1 MVTTVLRSR
10 WLAPA
15 GAVVAAI
22 GALFPPL
29 TVSALQGS
37 MTAYVIQVVIL
48 MGTAAPLFGIAMKP
62 NDRFRIH
69 PIPALILYNLAFF
82 TWFSPPL
89 HHIVTHSAAM
99 YSLSL
104 ATLFL
109 VALALWRPLLRP
121 FAETPTPMIR
131 LGYILLATIPQ
142 TFVGLLMAITRPQ
155 YAVAGS
161 ILALA
166 SKVGLFVAFGFIF
179 AEILR
184 DDTDDDDDDR
194 PGDAAE
200 IHPDPDLPRWV
211 LEIGQTATVEEPSVL
226 GGLARRN
233 KQRLARSKA
242 GRRSKVVDTDQLIHP
257 ITDVTGGVIGGDTP

>member
-1 MVTTVLRSR
+1 
-10 WLAPA
+10 
-15 GAVVAAI
+15 
-22 GALFPPL
+22 
-29 TVSALQGS
+29 
-37 MTAYVIQVVIL
+37 
-48 MGTAAPLFGIAMKP
+48 
-62 NDRFRIH
+62 
-69 PIPALILYNLAFF
+69 
-82 TWFSPPL
+82 
-89 HHIVTHSAAM
+89 M

-121 FAETPTPMIR
+121 FAEAPAPMIR

-142 TFVGLLMAITRPQ
+142 TFVGLIMAITRPQ

-166 SKVGLFVAFGFIF
+166 SKIGLFVAFGFIF

-184 DDTDDDDDDR
+184 DDADDDDDR
-194 PGDAAE
+194 PGDVAE

-211 LEIGQTATVEEPSVL
+211 LEIGQTATVEEPSVA

-233 KQRLARSKA
+233 KQRLARRKA
-242 GRRSKVVDTDQLIHP
+242 GSRSKMVDGDQLVDPVADI
-257 ITDVTGGVIGGDTP
+257 TGGVIGRDTP